1 MISAAAA
8 SAPIAAAQSQADGPR
23 AALQRVYTVGAAVE
37 EGAKTKNMSVVV
49 KRGINAK
56 AESRKCA
63 ARLWRLFPHVL
74 LCLSLVAY
82 AALGALLFQHIEGE
96 SASTTQQDYRL
107 FLGQIVGSVQ
117 NFTGKVED
125 FFF

>member
-1 MISAAAA
+1 
-8 SAPIAAAQSQADGPR
+8 
-23 AALQRVYTVGAAVE
+23 
-37 EGAKTKNMSVVV
+37 MSVVV

-63 ARLWRLFPHVL
+63 VRLWRLFPHVL

-107 FLGQIVGSVQ
+107 FLGQIVGTVQ
-117 NFTGKVED
+117 NFTGKVASNRCYHLISPNFQITFLSIFMDLSQSAED
-125 FFF
+125 FILIISILMLIN